1 MMKILLVGG
10 GTSGHVLPA
19 LSVGRAIL
27 KKDPQSEL
35 IFVGS
40 LNGMDRDQV
49 VAAGFK
55 FVGVPAGKLRRYWD
69 WQNLAD
75 VFKIISGFF
84 VALSII
90 LRFWPDRVF
99 IKGGYVGVPV
109 GFAARLLGRSLIIH
123 ESDSHM
129 GLANRILLPFAKVA
143 GVAFPV
149 DSYKLSRL
157 YNKRL
162 IHTGIPLNEIFYD
175 STIPNNIGL
184 VLPDNRPMLLVLG
197 GSQGA
202 HTVNQIIKTA
212 LPQLLRDYTVV
223 HLTGSHDF
231 AELKAWAQNERFR
244 NYFLFESLPN
254 EQVAYLMKKS
264 VLIISRSGA
273 TTIAEIA
280 AIGKPVILVPLPGSA
295 SEHQLHNA
303 EYLSK
308 HGAAV
313 MIEQD
318 NLSED
323 VLQELI
329 FKILNSDLGPRLV
342 FNIKSMAQKEAGD
355 QIADLILQ

>member
-1 MMKILLVGG
+1 M
-10 GTSGHVLPA
+10 PA

-40 LNGMDRDQV
+40 LRVADREQV

-55 FVGVPAGKLRRYWD
+55 FVGIPAGKLRRYWD
-69 WQNLAD
+69 WHNFID
-75 VFKIISGFF
+75 IFKTIGGVFASI
-84 VALSII
+84 SII
-90 LRFWPDRVF
+90 VRFWPDRVF

-109 GFAARLLGRSLIIH
+109 GLAARLLGRPIVMH

-129 GLANRILLPFAKVA
+129 GLANRMLLPFAQEIC
-143 GVAFPV
+143 VAFPV

-157 YNKRL
+157 YSKRL
-162 IHTGIPLNEIFYD
+162 IHVGIPLNEIFYD
-175 STIPNNIGL
+175 NEIPNNIGV
-184 VLPDNRPMLLVLG
+184 VLPDNKQILLVLG

-202 HTVNQIIKTA
+202 HMVNRTIKTA

-231 AELKAWAQNERFR
+231 AELKDWALDERFR

-254 EQVAYLMKKS
+254 EQVAYLMKRS
-264 VLIISRSGA
+264 ALVVSRSGA
-273 TTIAEIA
+273 TTIAEMA
-280 AIGKPVILVPLPGSA
+280 AIGKPAILVPLPGSA
-295 SEHQLHNA
+295 GEHQLHNA
-303 EYLSK
+303 EYLSQ

-313 MIEQD
+313 MVEQD
-318 NLSED
+318 NFTSD
-323 VLQELI
+323 VLQESI

-342 FNIKSMAQKEAGD
+342 FNIKSMTQKDAGD
-355 QIADLILQ
+355 KIADLILQ

>member
-1 MMKILLVGG
+1 M
-10 GTSGHVLPA
+10 PA

-40 LNGMDRDQV
+40 LRVADREQV

-55 FVGVPAGKLRRYWD
+55 FVGIPAGKLRRYWD
-69 WQNLAD
+69 WHNFID
-75 VFKIISGFF
+75 IFKTIGGFF
-84 VALSII
+84 ASISII
-90 LRFWPDRVF
+90 VRFWPDRIF

-109 GFAARLLGRSLIIH
+109 GLAARLLGRSLIIH

-129 GLANRILLPFAKVA
+129 GLANRMLLPFAKVA
-143 GVAFPV
+143 CVAFPA

-157 YNKRL
+157 YSNKL

-175 STIPNNIGL
+175 SEIPNNIG
-184 VLPDNRPMLLVLG
+184 VILPDNRQTLLILG

-202 HTVNQIIKTA
+202 HVINQIIKIT
-212 LPQLLRDYTVV
+212 LPQLLRDYLVV
-223 HLTGSHDF
+223 HLTGSRDF
-231 AELKAWAQNERFR
+231 ADLKEWATNERFR

-264 VLIISRSGA
+264 ALVVSRSGA
-273 TTIAEIA
+273 TTIAEMA
-280 AIGKPVILVPLPGSA
+280 AIGKPAILVPLPGSA
-295 SEHQLHNA
+295 SEHQLRNA
-303 EYLSK
+303 EYLSQ

-313 MIEQD
+313 MVEQD
-318 NLSED
+318 NFTPD
-323 VLQELI
+323 VLRELI

-342 FNIKSMAQKEAGD
+342 FNIKSMTQKDAGNK
-355 QIADLILQ
+355 IADLILQ

>member
-1 MMKILLVGG
+1 M
-10 GTSGHVLPA
+10 
-19 LSVGRAIL
+19 

-35 IFVGS
+35 IFIGS
-40 LNGMDRDQV
+40 LNGTDRQQV
-49 VAAGFK
+49 LSVGFK
-55 FVGVPAGKLRRYWD
+55 FIGIPAGKLRRYWD

-75 VFKIISGFF
+75 AFKTFAGFF

-109 GFAARLLGRSLIIH
+109 GLAARLLNRPLIIH

-129 GLANRILLPFAKVA
+129 GLANRMLLPFAKIVC
-143 GVAFPV
+143 VAFPI

-157 YNKRL
+157 YSKRL
-162 IHTGIPLNEIFYD
+162 VHTGIPLNEIFYA

-184 VLPDNRPMLLVLG
+184 VLPDNRPLLLVIG

-202 HTVNQIIKTA
+202 HIINQTIKSV
-212 LPQLLRDYTVV
+212 LSQLLRDYTVV
-223 HLTGSHDF
+223 HLSGSHDF
-231 AELKAWAQNERFR
+231 SELKSWAQAERFR

-273 TTIAEIA
+273 TTITEIA
-280 AIGKPVILVPLPGSA
+280 AIGKPTILIPLPGSA
-295 SEHQLHNA
+295 SEHQLRNA
-303 EYLSK
+303 EYLSD
-308 HGAAV
+308 HGAAI

-318 NLSED
+318 DLNGD
-323 VLQELI
+323 ILQELI

-342 FNIKSMAQKEAGD
+342 FNIKSITQKEAGD
-355 QIADLILQ
+355 QIAGLVLQ